1 MAREEILTVT
11 ELNTR
16 VKLFLEG
23 ASEFHMIR
31 VTGEISNFKR
41 YPSGHCY
48 FTLKDDKSVLP
59 SLMWQSYASNLR
71 FNPEN
76 GDKVIVI
83 GSLTVYP
90 PQGGYRFSAVAMEK
104 EGEGEEL
111 AKLRALAAKLKA
123 EGLFDESRKKK
134 IPLFPTRIGVIAGKN
149 SAGMKDIVHNA
160 SLRWPI
166 ATLLTF
172 PSLVQGKEAPKDL
185 MRALE
190 LAKCSNL
197 DVLIIG
203 RGGGSS
209 EDLGA
214 FNDEALVRAVAA
226 TEIPVISAVG
236 HEIDTTLI
244 DLVAD
249 RRVSTPTAAAV
260 LATPDK
266 NEIMMALDDAGDSL
280 INAFSA
286 ILRQKREK
294 VESLSS
300 RPFFVR
306 PGAVYEQKVEQLEQ
320 TRHILISR
328 YQALLLSK
336 QNALDSLS
344 NRLKG
349 LSPEGALKRG
359 YSFSEN
365 KKGKVISSVDDAKE
379 GEEIITHL
387 KDGIIESRITG
398 KRKQS
403 AE

>member
-1 MAREEILTVT
+1 MAKEEILTVT

-16 VKLFLEG
+16 IKVFLEG
-23 ASEFHMIR
+23 APEFHSIR
-31 VTGEISNFKR
+31 VSGEISNFKR

-59 SLMWQSYASNLR
+59 SLMWQSYAYNLK
-71 FNPEN
+71 FNPQN
-76 GDKVIVI
+76 GDKVVVI

-90 PQGGYRFSAVAMEK
+90 PQGGYRFSAVYMEK

-111 AKLRALAAKLKA
+111 AKLRALAAKLKE
-123 EGLFDESRKKK
+123 EGLFDESRKRK
-134 IPLFPTRIGVIAGKN
+134 IPPFPNRIGVIAGKS
-149 SAGMKDIVHNA
+149 SAGMKDILHNA
-160 SLRWPI
+160 SLRWPLSTI
-166 ATLLTF
+166 VCM

-185 MRALE
+185 LRALK
-190 LAKCSNL
+190 LAENSNL

-214 FNDEALVRAVAA
+214 FNDETLVRAVASC
-226 TEIPVISAVG
+226 EIPVISAVG

-260 LATPDK
+260 LATPDQ
-266 NEIMMALDDAGDSL
+266 NEVIMALDDTGDRL
-280 INAFSA
+280 LMAFSA
-286 ILRQKREK
+286 LLRQKREK
-294 VESLSS
+294 VASLSS
-300 RPFFVR
+300 RPFFLR
-306 PGAVYEQKVEQLEQ
+306 PGAVYEQRIESLEH
-320 TRHILISR
+320 TKRILIGE
-328 YQALLLSK
+328 YQSILMAK
-336 QNALDSLS
+336 KNQLDSLS

-359 YSFSEN
+359 YSISQN
-365 KKGKVISSVDDAKE
+365 KSGKVIASIKDAKE

-387 KDGIIESRITG
+387 KDGIIESKITA
-398 KRKQS
+398 KKENR
-403 AE
+403 E